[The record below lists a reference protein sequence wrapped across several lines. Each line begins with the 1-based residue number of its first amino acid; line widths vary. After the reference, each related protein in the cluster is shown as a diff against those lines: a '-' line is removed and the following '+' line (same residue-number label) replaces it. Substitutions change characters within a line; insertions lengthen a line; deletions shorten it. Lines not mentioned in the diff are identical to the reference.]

1 MHHLI
6 MRRFLVSLVNYAS
19 CKVLSLHRQGQGKN
33 VRLILKYSI
42 LTIEIIL
49 HSSLTTLRCIM
60 ICIWS
65 SI

>member
-19 CKVLSLHRQGQGKN
+19 CIVLSLHRQGQGKN

-42 LTIEIIL
+42 LIIEIIL
-49 HSSLTTLRCIM
+49 QMSLTTF
-60 ICIWS
+60 
-65 SI
+65 